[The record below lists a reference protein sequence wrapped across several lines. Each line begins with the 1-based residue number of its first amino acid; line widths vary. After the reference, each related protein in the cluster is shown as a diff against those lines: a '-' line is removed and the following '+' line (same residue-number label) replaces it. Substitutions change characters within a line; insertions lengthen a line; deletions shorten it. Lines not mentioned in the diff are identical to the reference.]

1 MFNNLFLYTKPI
13 LNKFKNGPVLV
24 KFPRR
29 NQKTT
34 LQWIYFHDYLI
45 ALNKYYQNLI
55 YDYSH
60 EINQYRSKTIKDY
73 QKVGDYNKIYNEIF

>member
-1 MFNNLFLYTKPI
+1 MFDVFALYTKPI

-29 NQKTT
+29 NQKMT
-34 LQWIYFHDYLI
+34 LQWIYSHDYLI

-60 EINQYRSKTIKDY
+60 DINQYRSKTIKDY
-73 QKVGDYNKIYNEIF
+73 QKVGDYHKIYDEIF